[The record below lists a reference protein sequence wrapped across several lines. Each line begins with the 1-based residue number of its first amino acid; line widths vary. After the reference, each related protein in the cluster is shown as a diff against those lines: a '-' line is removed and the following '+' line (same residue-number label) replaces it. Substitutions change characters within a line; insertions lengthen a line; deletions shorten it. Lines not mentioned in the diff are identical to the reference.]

1 MLQSR
6 KRLRIFFKKLEFHV
20 FRNLGWRLV
29 RGWKVQLWGVHRDF
43 RGSVRDS
50 LASGT
55 SICEKHLENFFKSF
69 LSSVLAAC
77 PSDLHATYV
86 SRENRMFCTKWVSFL
101 NFFSFPSNIS
111 DCSSPSLPEHS
122 QTHRISLKQT
132 SILNHIILKSSRKKV

>member
-1 MLQSR
+1 MSQSR
-6 KRLRIFFKKLEFHV
+6 KVLRIFFSKFGFLCFS
-20 FRNLGWRLV
+20 RLNMATCSRV
-29 RGWKVQLWGVHRDF
+29 EGPVARGTQRFSWLSLRLSREWNFQLQKTLRKF
-43 RGSVRDS
+43 
-50 LASGT
+50 L
-55 SICEKHLENFFKSF
+55 KSF
-69 LSSVLAAC
+69 LSSVLAAG